1 VDGPPGHLRLSEPT
15 DPVTLALTGV
25 LPAGL
30 IVGAL
35 LAYPLSRLLLQMYHR
50 RIGRSMAQLGGE
62 CISAKTL
69 PAGSASRPIHEL
81 RLLDANSPAG
91 AERFIHEAAGVLNA
105 SWRAAIAYAA
115 AGGAFAAVMTAAWL
129 VATRDDSI
137 PLTKALLLFWTYLWP
152 AVLTINLVAG
162 LRRHHRLLI
171 ATYFGAYAVL
181 VFIAMARN
189 PAMQWYELPLYWLLI
204 NGPPT
209 LLLAAFLTRRIRA
222 VGPMVLAFTVIAV
235 IGSQVPAI
243 MVSNNQSLLKRVAEA
258 GTVAGLSAG
267 AVFWGMML
275 AGLIVFAVIGWAV
288 LHWAGSRYRRNRLS
302 DQMVVIDATWLLFA
316 IVHSIGLVFEGW
328 FWIFTGFAAFAVFL
342 AVRSAGFAV
351 LRRSGTAARRRL
363 LLLRV
368 FALGARSERL
378 FDVLQKHWRRAGDI
392 MLIAGPDL
400 VTTTVEPHEFLDF
413 LGGGLSRQF
422 VKDRADL
429 ARRLERMGTG
439 MDPDLRYRVN
449 EFFCHADTWQITMRE
464 LAARADAVLMD
475 LRSFTPRNQGC
486 LFELGELLNSVDL
499 RRVVFVIDATTDRR
513 FLESSLASLWTGVV
527 AESPNRKASE
537 PAAGLFDLSVRHDE
551 RAVRGLFAALA
562 ASCAIKL

>member
-1 VDGPPGHLRLSEPT
+1 
-15 DPVTLALTGV
+15 
-25 LPAGL
+25 
-30 IVGAL
+30 
-35 LAYPLSRLLLQMYHR
+35 
-50 RIGRSMAQLGGE
+50 MAQLGGE
-62 CISAKTL
+62 SISAKTL
-69 PAGSASRPIHEL
+69 PTGSASRPIHEL
-81 RLLDANSPAG
+81 RTLEANSPAS
-91 AERFIHEAAGVLNA
+91 AERFIGEAAGVLNA

-115 AGGAFAAVMTAAWL
+115 AGSAFAAVMTAAWL

-137 PLTKALLLFWTYLWP
+137 PLTKLLLLFWTYLWP
-152 AVLTINLVAG
+152 AVLSVNLVAG
-162 LRRHHRLLI
+162 LRRHHRMLI

-209 LLLAAFLTRRIRA
+209 LLLAAFLARRIRA

-235 IGSQVPAI
+235 IGSQVPATI
-243 MVSNNQSLLKRVAEA
+243 VSNDESLLKRIAEV

-267 AVFWGMML
+267 GIFWGMML
-275 AGLIVFAVIGWAV
+275 AGLIFFALIGWAV
-288 LHWAGSRYRRNRLS
+288 LHWAGSRYRRKRLS
-302 DQMVVIDATWLLFA
+302 DQMVVMDAMWLLFA
-316 IVHSIGLVFEGW
+316 LVHSIGLVFEGW
-328 FWIFTGFAAFAVFL
+328 HWIFSGFAAFAAFL
-342 AVRSAGFAV
+342 AVRAASFALLRASATDAP
-351 LRRSGTAARRRL
+351 RRL

-422 VKDRADL
+422 VKDRLDL
-429 ARRLERMGTG
+429 ARRLEKMDIG

-449 EFFCHADTWQITMRE
+449 EFFCHADTWQMTMRE

-475 LRSFTPRNQGC
+475 LRSFAPQNQGC

-513 FLESSLASLWTGVV
+513 FLESSLANLWTGVA

-537 PAAGLFDLSVRHDE
+537 PAARLFDLSVRHDE

-562 ASCAIKL
+562 A